1 MPISHFKT
9 TNITTDNMELN
20 MDITTKELISAGNEN
35 STYAYHTD
43 SDLDLQKNAAGQPRG
58 GYLDEQDGVYFFGN
72 QSDFTLDHK
81 PGDSL
86 FVITTEIE
94 NKDVVLKVFQ
104 EDLVQSVRDKIM
116 ERMIYFPGGGNSLIL
131 KEFRWINV
139 NRVKLTFWLQL
150 NQGGKGMIHFLKSQ
164 LKALENYP
172 FGSSSA
178 TLISF
183 TVEDVNECHLGI
195 HKCHINAVCDN
206 RIGSY
211 SCTCMDGYEDHSA
224 TVAGTICIYSK
235 LAEIHSLSEHME
247 ILIGAIVTVA
257 VTLLLIIIILCV
269 VKHKR
274 QVKVDFSLQD
284 PSIIE
289 HGAHLG
295 GDRHGKF
302 GQPLSS
308 QARHLPP
315 RHGRE
320 HHTARDTASTLELTR
335 ITVEQA
341 SC

>member
-183 TVEDVNECHLGI
+183 TVE
-195 HKCHINAVCDN
+195 
-206 RIGSY
+206 
-211 SCTCMDGYEDHSA
+211 
-224 TVAGTICIYSK
+224 
-235 LAEIHSLSEHME
+235 EIHSLSEHME

>member
-183 TVEDVNECHLGI
+183 TVEGLDLILVL
-195 HKCHINAVCDN
+195 VW
-206 RIGSY
+206 
-211 SCTCMDGYEDHSA
+211 MDMRTTLPLLQGLFVSIPSLQRSILFQN
-224 TVAGTICIYSK
+224 TWKFSLVLS
-235 LAEIHSLSEHME
+235 SLSLSHYC
-247 ILIGAIVTVA
+247 L
-257 VTLLLIIIILCV
+257 
-269 VKHKR
+269 
-274 QVKVDFSLQD
+274 
-284 PSIIE
+284 
-289 HGAHLG
+289 
-295 GDRHGKF
+295 
-302 GQPLSS
+302 LSS
-308 QARHLPP
+308 FF
-315 RHGRE
+315 
-320 HHTARDTASTLELTR
+320 
-335 ITVEQA
+335 VW
-341 SC
+341 